1 MKCTVVIWSRFAF
14 IAYTDAADQLCV
26 TYLIAYILAGCVGMI
41 LLCTCLVI
49 FCGCIG
55 LYRYGLRRGESKRT
69 ADRAKG
75 AGNAA
80 KEVGTCNGGRKDFA
94 NEREASND
102 AREASNDAREAG
114 DQIDGPPAYQTIEKE
129 MDADYETHSLP
140 NPSEEHSDTRADQVS
155 STASTSTPASETVEI
170 VTTRV

>member
-1 MKCTVVIWSRFAF
+1 MKCAVVNWPRFAF
-14 IAYTDAADQLCV
+14 IAYTDGADQLCV
-26 TYLIAYILAGCVGMI
+26 THLIAYILAGCVGMI

-69 ADRAKG
+69 ADRAKE

-80 KEVGTCNGGRKDFA
+80 KEVGTSNGGRKDFA
-94 NEREASND
+94 NEG
-102 AREASNDAREAG
+102 EASNDAREAG
-114 DQIDGPPAYQTIEKE
+114 DHIDGPPPYQTIEQE